1 MVGRAKTGGARGA
14 RSSALPL
21 MVGVVIGSILTWL
34 WPLIGAGLPS
44 LEDVIGMID
53 EPANV
58 EFVAILRNLTAAQL
72 RGVGVVAKAMTPI
85 ALAGLYLFFWIPHAP
100 SGLSCCQCSRPAFVA
115 DGLISA
121 ADPQGCTCA
130 SIVRSACWLCV
141 ADARRKAA
149 VVRMARYP
157 SAQLYTLLFAT
168 FAAILI
174 IDGGELPASVPSVAA
189 GNASMPTIDAGAE
202 WARRAHGSVTRA
214 LPSVVEWSH
223 EWFDRVRCSAA
234 SLSPTA
240 AADGGRAT
248 PGGILGV
255 LAARCPPPTAAAR
268 GSCRWWGCAV
278 EAPPLRARWWDE
290 FSRLA
295 LRAAA
300 LPRSVLDDDAPPPP
314 TANATCSAVESAAA
328 CSAAAAAVSARA
340 VATARRAF
348 YVATLSGG
356 PLIAIAVWRS
366 SLRLPSVVLLV
377 LAHSGAAPSITSLD
391 DARTSVGLVTRS
403 VEKWLRLL
411 RDDPRLERF
420 AAWLW
425 ERLNRLRRGGAAAT
439 FTLFPAFAIGA
450 GAALPAAERSA
461 AADLVALHTSW
472 AERHLAWQ
480 AMLGATPPRRAATG
494 ALFGLALGVAL
505 SLALLFFSVGR
516 AACADRGAG
525 RKAAGATAV
534 DVNRGG
540 AGWMGVF
547 KRFALTSTAALATCT
562 LFGAISGEVGAFDAM
577 MAAAP
582 LVPLASYF
590 VSERAS
596 RALGLHVVS
605 MAISLVVLA
614 QCVWRHFGSVF
625 IVLPAIQLAIPFAV
639 ALAHHG
645 VNSRAIVDEV
655 NAWDDNWQ
663 CFGDMLAWVSR
674 AVDSVFALW
683 GFAVAAYVAHLR
695 TAATLAGRTTPDI
708 FCKRPVAPYTARD
721 VDEEHA
727 TWFGA
732 FVSLLILRS
741 FYRTTTRAWSA
752 AQLRS
757 RNETDAALRS
767 TPPARMCETVR
778 AHCRDAVCA
787 MAAEPP
793 IFMLWLAVYF
803 SSGLWSADAAPAV
816 ILESIEVA
824 LASLSAL
831 FEGVIG
837 GSIETDRVFGV
848 LWEAVGESL
857 PKVCMLT
864 VAGRPRRVLP
874 HLVPFPFFVFPE
886 LSRSL
891 SLSLSLSLFHAALTP
906 ASPRCSSPV
915 SHTSRSFASR
925 RQRRGSRT
933 SRRSKLSKQR
943 CCLRSSSTSPPRGG
957 GRRGAGARESSYCSQ
972 RLRCSLRRKRR
983 TARTSTRRRTHRRRA
998 ARRTNSASRSGSA
1011 PLSWVASAPP
1021 RCRRRKKWSNS
1032 KKSCESTIEASV
1044 RTACGWT
1051 NGPQGSS
1058 APRPKRPRRRRRWR

>member
-1 MVGRAKTGGARGA
+1 MCDIECAMVGRAKTGGARGA

-44 LEDVIGMID
+44 LEDAIGMID
-53 EPANV
+53 EPAYV
-58 EFVAILRNLTAAQL
+58 EFVAMWRNLTAAQL

-85 ALAGLYLFFWIPHAP
+85 ALAWLYLFFWIPHAP

-115 DGLISA
+115 DGLINV

-168 FAAILI
+168 FAAIII

-202 WARRAHGSVTRA
+202 WVRRAHGSVTRA

-248 PGGILGV
+248 PGGI
-255 LAARCPPPTAAAR
+255 CH
-268 GSCRWWGCAV
+268 
-278 EAPPLRARWWDE
+278 ARWWDE

-300 LPRSVLDDDAPPPP
+300 LPRSVLDDAAPPPP
-314 TANATCSAVESAAA
+314 TANATCSAAESAAA
-328 CSAAAAAVSARA
+328 CSAVAATVSARA

-366 SLRLPSVVLLV
+366 SLRLPSVVLLA
-377 LAHSGAAPSITSLD
+377 LTHSGAAPSIASLD

-480 AMLGATPPRRAATG
+480 AMLGATLPRRAAIG

-525 RKAAGATAV
+525 HKAAGATAGATAA
-534 DVNRGG
+534 DVERGG

-547 KRFALTSTAALATCT
+547 KRFDLTSMAALATCT

-645 VNSRAIVDEV
+645 VNSRAIVDED

-663 CFGDMLAWVSR
+663 CFGDILAWVSR

-864 VAGRPRRVLP
+864 ISC
-874 HLVPFPFFVFPE
+874 
-886 LSRSL
+886 LSLFSSFQSSLSPSL
-891 SLSLSLSLFHAALTP
+891 SLSLSLYLALSLSFTPRSHPRLLAAPLPSPIPVAPLPQGASVVVCAPRDVQSSQSNAAACAALQH
-906 ASPRCSSPV
+906 RHPV
-915 SHTSRSFASR
+915 GVGGGVLEPASR
-925 RQRRGSRT
+925 R
-933 SRRSKLSKQR
+933 
-943 CCLRSSSTSPPRGG
+943 
-957 GRRGAGARESSYCSQ
+957 
-972 RLRCSLRRKRR
+972 
-983 TARTSTRRRTHRRRA
+983 TAHNA
-998 ARRTNSASRSGSA
+998 CDALCG
-1011 PLSWVASAPP
+1011 
-1021 RCRRRKKWSNS
+1021 
-1032 KKSCESTIEASV
+1032 ASV
-1044 RTACGWT
+1044 V
-1051 NGPQGSS
+1051 
-1058 APRPKRPRRRRRWR
+1058 PRAHRCVVERIV